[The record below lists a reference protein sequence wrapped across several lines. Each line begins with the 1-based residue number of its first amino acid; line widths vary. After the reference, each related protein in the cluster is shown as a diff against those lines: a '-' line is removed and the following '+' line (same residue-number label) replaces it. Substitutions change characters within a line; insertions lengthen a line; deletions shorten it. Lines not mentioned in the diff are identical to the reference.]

1 CLERGVNIKR
11 NTIIDMLPHS
21 TINSSSSLNI
31 NHIGERQS
39 NDNTMFRFVVNASLM
54 LGIMNFL
61 FVCPQYQKYSY
72 QIKSK
77 TQSKTTS
84 ENGEE
89 LNILENNSGERKTL
103 FSRDTKSDVYSPAL
117 REKREIQNETCN
129 SVEIDLNCN
138 DTKRS
143 CRERCGDKITMEN
156 ATSFYCH
163 CDELCQHYGDCCK
176 DYAQQCQGCRVTEH
190 GVDTNQTYID
200 IGDER
205 CAPLSVH
212 DTQRSDYQCT
222 RVQGVVSVYLKA
234 SCHAD
239 FKGSALEKKCHSGGE
254 PYSNIPC
261 YDVIKG
267 THYKNKYCAECD
279 YGEAAMFWRLK
290 IECVNGYHLNS
301 LNVGN
306 LNIPGIMGLLQGL
319 KNIGRGCQSEYLEPF
334 NEDTNES
341 ALGSSRPC
349 IYTNSMCKFCEDTRL
364 EALCQTIGLDPI
376 EDFTVHRNYY
386 CWKCNLNREVGTLLY
401 SELCRLDQFA
411 ADRKSQDDF
420 QMFSFQILM
429 DVMGDTINVKT
440 LANEHYTRVA
450 EVDLACSDDLIQCRL
465 KRCLG
470 NLKLVGDRCVIHDIL
485 VKVAITCKILLYSNL
500 STFISSYITSQI
512 VLEVFPPLRIIFD
525 TIDYKRGSKW
535 LTSTYTFD
543 VLFQDK
549 ANVSETIN
557 KTMVDKFDQLKGKL
571 DDFLLSHNL
580 SNHAVLSGIEY
591 NVPIVPE
598 RTNFTVAQN
607 SSTATV
613 RAVSSTT
620 KSAHSSAGATP
631 RTFIFPMLMWIFIFK
646 IKIFRGI

>member
-1 CLERGVNIKR
+1 MGL
-11 NTIIDMLPHS
+11 
-21 TINSSSSLNI
+21 
-31 NHIGERQS
+31 
-39 NDNTMFRFVVNASLM
+39 
-54 LGIMNFL
+54 MNFL

-84 ENGEE
+84 KNGEE

-129 SVEIDLNCN
+129 SVEIDFNCN

-143 CRERCGDKITMEN
+143 CRERCGDKVTMEN
-156 ATSFYCH
+156 ATSFVCH
-163 CDELCQHYGDCCK
+163 CDELCTHYGDCCK

-190 GVDTNQTYID
+190 GVDRNQTFID
-200 IGDER
+200 IGDES
-205 CAPLSVH
+205 CAPLSVD
-212 DTQRSDYQCT
+212 DTQRSDYKCT

-239 FKGSALEKKCHSGGE
+239 FKGFALEKKCFGE
-254 PYSNIPC
+254 GDTYSNIPC

-279 YGEAAMFWRLK
+279 YGEATMFWRLK
-290 IECVNGYHLNS
+290 IGCGNDYHFNRLK
-301 LNVGN
+301 VGN
-306 LNIPGIMGLLQGL
+306 VNIPQIMGLLQGL
-319 KNIGRGCQSEYLEPF
+319 RKIGRGCQSEYLEPF
-334 NEDTNES
+334 NEDTNGI
-341 ALGSSRPC
+341 ALWSSRPC
-349 IYTNSMCKFCEDTRL
+349 IYTNSVCKFCEDTRL

-376 EDFTVHRNYY
+376 EFHRNYY
-386 CWKCNLNREVGTLLY
+386 CWKCNLNREVGTQLY
-401 SELCRLDQFA
+401 SKLCRLDLFA
-411 ADRKSQDDF
+411 AGGKSQDDF

-470 NLKLVGDRCVIHDIL
+470 NLKLVGDRCVIRDIL

-525 TIDYKRGSKW
+525 TVDFKRGSKW
-535 LTSTYTFD
+535 VTKTYKFD

-549 ANVSETIN
+549 ANVSETFN

-571 DDFLLSHNL
+571 DGFLLSHNL
-580 SNHAVLSGIEY
+580 SNHAVLIGIEY
-591 NVPIVPE
+591 NVPTVQE
-598 RTNFTVAQN
+598 RTNSMVAQN

-613 RAVSSTT
+613 SAVSTSIR
-620 KSAHSSAGATP
+620 KSAHCSAGTTP
-631 RTFIFPMLMWIFIFK
+631 HTFIFPMLIWIFIFK
-646 IKIFRGI
+646 INVPRHIDERDQR